1 MIRVCRHCGREFEA
15 KGARSYCGRPAC
27 RAAKQEYDRVY
38 KHIWHLANRRRLT
51 AQQRVEHTKPR
62 KNNTTKLRKCLR
74 CGRMFESFGPENRL
88 CNLCR
93 QSIKDHFYGTP
104 DWRGGMVR
112 EVFV

>member
-1 MIRVCRHCGREFEA
+1 MIRVCRHCGREFESKRA
-15 KGARSYCGRPAC
+15 SFYCDLPEC

-62 KNNTTKLRKCLR
+62 KNDTTKPRRCLK
-74 CGRMFESFGPENRL
+74 CGRMFKSFGPENRL
-88 CNLCR
+88 CPLCR
-93 QSIKDHFYGTP
+93 ISNRDHFYGSQ
-104 DWRGGMVR
+104 DWGGGTVR